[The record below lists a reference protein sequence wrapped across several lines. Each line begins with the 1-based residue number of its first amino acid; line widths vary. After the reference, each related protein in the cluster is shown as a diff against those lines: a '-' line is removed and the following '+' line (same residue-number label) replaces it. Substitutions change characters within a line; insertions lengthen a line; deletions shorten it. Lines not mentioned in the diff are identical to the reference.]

1 MTGRRPRILPALL
14 LALVAAAGPVAAQET
29 PPAPPPVP
37 APAGGGAPAPTAD
50 KFFQKDLDD
59 AIKALEDAGA
69 DEESSFE
76 ALFRITR
83 MLHLEGAA
91 DPLKKDAF
99 APVFRRA
106 VETRQDTFADT
117 AGTFLAALDRA
128 RLAAE
133 LRKAAESEKEPAR
146 LRAMTFLAE
155 DLGAPK
161 GVEIL
166 AGPLAASTAKEVR
179 VRVVE
184 GLGILKAEQGIA
196 LATAAMRDPDFE
208 VRNAAALAL
217 GHIGDRK
224 GVGPLLADLGETKG
238 NQGWFCAEA
247 LGLIEDPGLFDAI
260 LNYVAGGA
268 AAGPRAKAMENCAR
282 LPNVETLIGIV
293 QKGATGD
300 MRTAAANALGRL
312 RGGGDVPVAPGES
325 AGRVKSA
332 AREDVADALL
342 EGIASDREPAVRA
355 ACFFALRKCATE
367 TTGPKALKR
376 LTVQGDDKILYLL
389 TILGERK
396 VVAAAPIL
404 LKAGILGAKQAMIRR
419 AAGVAYWQLADAG
432 AAKEFKDRI
441 LAAED
446 ANALERLCEAL
457 GSWRSKEGFETALQL
472 LRTTRENSREQF
484 SVMLALEKMT
494 GHYFEPRPAVWNKW
508 FEKNPNFFSP
518 KQERIEREKWREE
531 FDKENKGFRQT
542 KETEK
547 AVQMGLGWL
556 ARHQGLDGVWDSTG
570 FLTHCDPRSPC
581 SKAGGGRTQFAQA
594 GMTGLPCLALMG
606 AGYSPGA
613 GKFRHAIRRGL
624 ESLLATM
631 TVEGDFDQAD
641 YLWHL
646 SYGRPIA
653 MQALAE
659 GYAGS
664 GDERYRV
671 GAERI
676 LAREFSLMNE
686 RGGWRYSVQR
696 EVPEVDSSVT
706 AWVVFATK
714 ACEKAGIPVPRL
726 LWEGPYLA
734 FESLSKRVPQT
745 GPFEEFILEAD
756 AYGMDVGKGKADYLY
771 QSGYTD
777 SNGGPSRATTPIGLM
792 SHILLGW
799 RRTHPFCIGSANYIV
814 RNYLPAFEI
823 FGEAGKEDWS
833 KIGRFAPKSDWTM
846 YNYYYCTL
854 AMHQMGGTYF
864 RDWNRRISRFLP
876 FVQKKEGCERG
887 SWAGWNVDGQ
897 DGWIYSTSMGVLTLE
912 TYYRYAP
919 VLSD

>member
-1 MTGRRPRILPALL
+1 MPGWRPRFVPVLL
-14 LALVAAAGPVAAQET
+14 LAFAAAGPVAAQET
-29 PPAPPPVP
+29 PKAPAPVP
-37 APAGGGAPAPTAD
+37 APAGGGPAAQPSD
-50 KFFQKDLDD
+50 RFFQKDLDD
-59 AIKALEDAGA
+59 ALRALDGA
-69 DEESSFE
+69 VGDEESSYE

-83 MLHLEGAA
+83 MLALEGSA
-91 DPLKKDAF
+91 DPLKQAAF
-99 APVFRRA
+99 GPVFRRA

-117 AGTFLAALDRA
+117 AGTFLAALDRP

-133 LRKAAESEKEPAR
+133 LKKAAEAEKDPVR

-166 AGPLAASTAKEVR
+166 AGPLASSTAREVR

-184 GLGILKAEQGIA
+184 ALGILRAEQGIPIA
-196 LATAAMRDPDFE
+196 MAAMRDPDFE

-217 GHIGDRK
+217 GHIGDKK
-224 GVGPLLADLGETKG
+224 GEGALLADLGELKG

-247 LGLIEDPGLFDAI
+247 LGLIEDPTLFDQI
-260 LNYVAGGA
+260 LNYPAGGA
-268 AAGPRAKAMENCAR
+268 SGGPRAKAFENCAR
-282 LPNVETLIGIV
+282 PANVETLIGV
-293 QKGATGD
+293 LQKGTSGD
-300 MRTAAANALGRL
+300 MRTAAANALGRF
-312 RGGGDVPVAPGES
+312 RTGADAPVGPGES
-325 AGRVKSA
+325 ANRPKIA

-342 EGIASDREPAVRA
+342 EGIASDKEPPVRA

-367 TTGPKALKR
+367 LTGAKAQKR
-376 LTVQGDDKILYLL
+376 LNVQGDDKILYLL

-396 VVAAAPIL
+396 VVAAAQTL
-404 LKAGILGAKQAMIRR
+404 LRSGILGAKQAMIRR
-419 AAGVAYWQLADAG
+419 ASGVAYWQLADPG
-432 AAKEFKDRI
+432 AAKEFRDRI
-441 LAAED
+441 FAAED
-446 ANALERLCEAL
+446 AGALERLCEAL

-472 LRTTRENSREQF
+472 MRTTREGSREQF

-494 GHYFEPRPAVWNKW
+494 GHYFGPSPGIWNKW
-508 FEKNPNFFSP
+508 FEKNPNFFTP

-531 FDKENKGFRQT
+531 FDKENQGFRQT

-556 ARHQGLDGVWDSTG
+556 ARHQGFDGIWDSTG
-570 FLTHCDPRSPC
+570 FLTHCDPKNPC
-581 SKAGGGRTQFAQA
+581 SKAGGGRTQFSQA
-594 GMTGLPCLALMG
+594 GTTGLPCLALMG
-606 AGYSPGA
+606 AGYSPAA
-613 GKFRHAIRRGL
+613 GKFRHTIRRGL

-659 GYAGS
+659 GFAGS
-664 GDERYRV
+664 GDERYRY

-686 RGGWRYSVQR
+686 RGGWRYAVQR

-714 ACEKAGIPVPRL
+714 ACEKAGIAVPRL

-734 FESLSKRVPQT
+734 FESLSKRVPQS
-745 GPFEEFILEAD
+745 GPFEEFIQEAD
-756 AYGMDVGKGKADYLY
+756 AYGVDVGKGKAEYLY
-771 QSGYTD
+771 QSGYQD
-777 SNGGPSRATTPIGLM
+777 ANGGPSRATTPIGLM

-814 RNYLPAFEI
+814 KNYLPAFEI
-823 FGEAGKEDWS
+823 FGEPGKEDWS
-833 KIGRFAPKSDWTM
+833 KVGRFAPKSDWTM

-897 DGWIYSTSMGVLTLE
+897 DGWIYSTCMGALTLE

-919 VLSD
+919 ILAD